1 MVTKRWFVLVAAL
14 ALVAGA
20 CGSDDD
26 DEGTTADTSGGARA
40 ESIVVTGDEY
50 SFGVDEEIEGGFVEV
65 EYKNEGKLV
74 HEAAFIKVEGD
85 KSQDEVIKAVKAAAT
100 EDGAPIEPFI
110 GVYLA
115 GGLADLD
122 GGETA
127 TSSLS
132 LPAGDYYLVCAL
144 TDADS
149 LSDEELEARGEDA
162 PPEPTH
168 MEQGMIEK
176 VTVTGPDTV
185 TLPEADATVAAKEYT
200 FDIDG
205 LKAGKQEVLFRNDG
219 AELHMAAVMEFA
231 EGVDEAEA
239 EEALAAFAGPPTDE
253 PPSGPEPE
261 EAGFS
266 GIFNPDGG
274 GLFEL
279 DAKSGRVY
287 AFVCFIQDRAGGPPH
302 VAKGMSKLVT
312 IE

>member
-1 MVTKRWFVLVAAL
+1 MVAKRWVVLVAAL
-14 ALVAGA
+14 ALFAGA
-20 CGSDDD
+20 CGSDD
-26 DEGTTADTSGGARA
+26 EESNTAADTSGGGRTD
-40 ESIVVTGDEY
+40 SIVVTGDEY
-50 SFGVDEEIEGGFVEV
+50 SFGVDKEIEGGFVDV
-65 EYKNEGKLV
+65 EYTNEGDKV

-85 KSQDEVIKAVKAAAT
+85 KSQDEVIEAVKAAAT
-100 EDGAPIEPFI
+100 EEGAPIEPFI
-110 GVYLA
+110 GIYLA
-115 GGLADLD
+115 GGLSDLE
-122 GGETA
+122 GGETSTA
-127 TSSLS
+127 SFS

-149 LSDEELEARGEDA
+149 LPEEERDEDA
-162 PPEPTH
+162 PPLPTH

-176 VTVTGPDTV
+176 VTVTGPETV
-185 TLPEADATVAAKEYT
+185 SLPEADATVAASEYT
-200 FDIDG
+200 FDIQG
-205 LKAGKQEVLFRNDG
+205 LKAGKQDVLFRNDG
-219 AELHMAAVMEFA
+219 EEIHMAAVMEFA

-239 EEALAAFAGPPTDE
+239 EEALAAFAGPPSDE

-261 EAGFS
+261 EAGFT

-274 GLFEL
+274 SLFEL